1 MKTIHYLLITALLTG
16 AYQLSL
22 AQNVEGLI
30 QDEATGEGL
39 AYVNIG
45 VIGKDVGTVSD
56 RQGRFRLAVDDQYN
70 QDTLKISMVGYQPRS
85 FTVADFRERLK
96 GDPTVALT
104 EAVAT
109 LKEVVVEDKRYRG
122 RKLKERIIG
131 NTKAVTSNRT
141 YFAFNALGNEMG
153 IYINVKRNPTFV
165 QEFNLYITE
174 NKYDVFKFRLNFY
187 SVKNGLPDENLLDQN
202 IIASFT
208 EREGQ
213 LTVDLREYNIVL
225 EGDVIITMEW
235 IEELGKHGL
244 AFATSSGWGEKHR
257 AIVRHTS
264 QGDWKRGG
272 PGIGITLKVLQ

>member
-1 MKTIHYLLITALLTG
+1 MIYTFLLVIGLFLVQVRAIG
-16 AYQLSL
+16 Q
-22 AQNVEGLI
+22 VIEGRILGKVT
-30 QDEATGEGL
+30 EEGL

-45 VIGKDVGTVSD
+45 VVGKDVGTVSD
-56 RQGRFRLAVDDQYN
+56 QQGNFRLSVGEQYS
-70 QDTLKISMVGYQPRS
+70 QDTLKMSMVGYRPRS
-85 FTVADFRERLK
+85 FAVADFREQLSN
-96 GDPTVALT
+96 DPVVTLT

-109 LKEVVVEDKRYRG
+109 LQEVVIEDKRYRG

-153 IYINVKRNPTFV
+153 IFINVKRNPTFV
-165 QEFNLYITE
+165 QDFNLYITE

-187 SVKNGLPDENLLDQN
+187 SVKNGLPDKNLLNKN
-202 IIASFT
+202 IIASFS
-208 EREGQ
+208 EKEGK
-213 LTVDLREYNIVL
+213 LKIDLREYNIVL

-244 AFATSSGWGEKHR
+244 AFATSSSMGQNKR
-257 AIVRHTS
+257 AIVRNTS

-272 PGIGITLKVLQ
+272 PGIGITLTVLQ